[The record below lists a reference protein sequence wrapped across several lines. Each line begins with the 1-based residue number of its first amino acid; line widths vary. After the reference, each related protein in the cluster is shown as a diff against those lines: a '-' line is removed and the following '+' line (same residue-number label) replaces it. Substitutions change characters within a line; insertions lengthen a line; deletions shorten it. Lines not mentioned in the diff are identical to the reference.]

1 VSDISKFV
9 IVHGISQKGNDVGK
23 VKEFSDLES
32 ARNAFAL

>member
-1 VSDISKFV
+1 MESWNKSKGF
-9 IVHGISQKGNDVGK
+9 DVGK